1 MSKISPEILL
11 TFIHL
16 DRSLKT
22 PLYIQLYEEIRKGV
36 FEGMLRHG
44 DRMPSSRSLAAE
56 FSISRNCVLL
66 AFEQLRLEGFLTAAV
81 GAGTYVCEQLN
92 ELKPAGKKMQPVP
105 RVSAKKVTINRN
117 DFPLHTKFVL
127 DYIGQEATLPFQPS
141 IPSFADFPFQVWA
154 RLAASVYKDIHH
166 LHLGYDSAQ
175 GYLPLR
181 EALTDYLRMNRSIDC
196 TADQII
202 IVNGS
207 SQALHLAAEL
217 LLKKEEQCWMEDP
230 GYLRAKSAI
239 ARFGAKICPVP
250 VTKEGMDLEYAMSHF
265 PNARLAYVTPSHQY
279 PLGETMP
286 LNARIKLLKWAS
298 DHQMWI
304 IEDDYESEFR
314 YVKRPIPALKGL
326 DTFGRVIYVGTF
338 NKTLFPAL
346 RIGYMI
352 LPSAEMATEFTI
364 AKAVIDRQSPV
375 IDQAILTKF
384 IIEGHF
390 FRHLRRMR
398 LIYKKAQEDLVF
410 LLQKHLGEQ
419 IRISAADAGMHL
431 IIRLLKKY
439 DTLEILRQTRDRGVM
454 LYAID
459 ELSVEFR
466 HEAAFFLGFTG
477 FNQKMMEKAVL
488 ILKEVLSEQK
498 PVPTVFTQIE
508 PVG

>member
-11 TFIHL
+11 TFIQL
-16 DRSLKT
+16 DRAFKT
-22 PLYIQLYEEIRKGV
+22 PLYIQLYEEIKKGV

-44 DRMPSSRSLAAE
+44 DRMPSTRSLAAE

-92 ELKPAGKKMQPVP
+92 ELKAAGKKKTQPVP
-105 RVSAKKVTINRN
+105 LARTKKTTVNRN

-154 RLAASVYKDIHH
+154 RLAASVYKDIHR

-181 EALTDYLRMNRSIDC
+181 EALTDYLRINRSIHC
-196 TADQII
+196 SADQII

-217 LLKKEEQCWMEDP
+217 LLKKDELCWMEDP

-250 VTKEGMDLEYAMSHF
+250 VAKSGMDLEYAMTRF
-265 PNARLAYVTPSHQY
+265 PTAKLAYVTPSHQY

-286 LNARIKLLKWAS
+286 LIERIKLLKWAS

-346 RIGYMI
+346 RIGYMV

-384 IIEGHF
+384 ILEGHF
-390 FRHLRRMR
+390 SRHLRRMR
-398 LIYKKAQEDLVF
+398 LIYKKAQEDLVL
-410 LLQKHLGEQ
+410 LLQKHLGAEV
-419 IRISAADAGMHL
+419 RIAVADAGMHL
-431 IIRLLKKY
+431 IIWLLKKY
-439 DTLEILRQTRDRGVM
+439 DPLEILRKTRERGVM

-466 HEAAFFLGFTG
+466 HEGAFFLGFTG
-477 FNQKMMEKAVL
+477 FKQEMMEKAVL
-488 ILKEVLSEQK
+488 ILKEVLSEEK
-498 PVPTVFTQIE
+498 PI
-508 PVG
+508 G

>member
-1 MSKISPEILL
+1 MSKLSPEILL
-11 TFIHL
+11 TFIQL

-22 PLYIQLYEEIRKGV
+22 PLYIQLYDEIKRGV
-36 FEGMLRHG
+36 FEGMLKHG
-44 DRMPSSRSLAAE
+44 DRMPSTRSLALE
-56 FSISRNCVLL
+56 FSVSRNSVLL
-66 AFEQLRLEGFLTAAV
+66 AFEQLRLEGFLTAEA
-81 GAGTYVCEQLN
+81 GAGTYVSEQLN
-92 ELKPAGKKMQPVP
+92 ELKHVPEKVVQQEPARQKAV
-105 RVSAKKVTINRN
+105 NRN

-141 IPSFADFPFQVWA
+141 IPSFTDFPFQIWA
-154 RLAASVYKDIHH
+154 RLAASVYKDIHQ

-181 EALTDYLRMNRSIDC
+181 EALTDYLRINRSIHC
-196 TADQII
+196 SADQII

-217 LLKKEEQCWMEDP
+217 LLKKNDLCWMEDP

-239 ARFGAKICPVP
+239 VRFGAKICPVP
-250 VTKEGMDLEYAMSHF
+250 ITKNGMDLEYAMGNF
-265 PNARLAYVTPSHQY
+265 PTAKLAYVSPSHQY

-286 LNARIKLLKWAS
+286 LIERIKLLKWAA

-304 IEDDYESEFR
+304 MEDDYESEFR

-346 RIGYMI
+346 RIGYMV
-352 LPSAEMATEFTI
+352 LPSAAMANEFTI

-375 IDQAILTKF
+375 IDQAILTRF
-384 IIEGHF
+384 MVEGHF
-390 FRHLRRMR
+390 SRHLRRMR
-398 LIYKKAQEDLVF
+398 LIYKKAQEDLVG
-410 LLQKHLGEQ
+410 LLQKHLGGQ
-419 IRISAADAGMHL
+419 IRISVADAGMHL
-431 IIRLLKKY
+431 IIWLLKKQ
-439 DTLEILRQTRDRGVM
+439 DTATILQMARERGVM

-466 HEAAFFLGFTG
+466 HEGAFFLGFTG
-477 FNQKMMEKAVL
+477 FKPETMEKAVL
-488 ILKEVLSEQK
+488 ILKEVLSLNNQL
-498 PVPTVFTQIE
+498 
-508 PVG
+508 